1 MLDPLDPLFQR
12 YLAAEAEAARGCLL
26 WIEGDPSRLI
36 CEPEHCERRLGSAR
50 LVYLPRARPEEALA
64 LARAWCEAAR
74 AEGRSFHVGLALTQ
88 DRPLFLQTLM
98 EVAREGAAVA
108 SHQGLTGLA
117 HSELYDWWQRRWERQ
132 QPNWRLPL
140 RGETRTEERVRPGEP
155 TRPNTPAPTPGAT
168 PEHVERLQRRLDK
181 LIAEL
186 RAKDEELAALRAEL
200 EAQSSDQPMR
210 ILFHEEARLDARR
223 RALFAVIFEENQ
235 ALQAQL
241 RRAN

>member
-1 MLDPLDPLFQR
+1 
-12 YLAAEAEAARGCLL
+12 
-26 WIEGDPSRLI
+26 
-36 CEPEHCERRLGSAR
+36 
-50 LVYLPRARPEEALA
+50 
-64 LARAWCEAAR
+64 
-74 AEGRSFHVGLALTQ
+74 LALTQ

-155 TRPNTPAPTPGAT
+155 TRPNTPAPTPAPTPGAT

-186 RAKDEELAALRAEL
+186 RATDEELAALRAEL